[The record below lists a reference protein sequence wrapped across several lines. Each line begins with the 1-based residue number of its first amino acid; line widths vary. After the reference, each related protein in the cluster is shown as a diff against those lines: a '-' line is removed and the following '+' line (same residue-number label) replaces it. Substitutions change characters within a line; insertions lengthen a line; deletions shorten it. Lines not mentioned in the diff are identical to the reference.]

1 MKMPGSFAFP
11 GVFEFRAVSFW
22 LNLTVSAEA
31 DTRARTGGEAACS
44 RRGARLCR
52 SEVSALKAR

>member
-22 LNLTVSAEA
+22 LNRTVSAEA
-31 DTRARTGGEAACS
+31 DTRARTGDEACS
-44 RRGARLCR
+44 RRGVRLCR